1 MNLTQI
7 IEETG
12 KRIRLGKRH
21 AEKLTNAEIKEVLEI
36 ALSVVGQGLQQ
47 DRRIEIQDFGV
58 LEITETE
65 VRTGGRLTPF
75 GKNESIQVS
84 NHRSRWV
91 FRPARR
97 LRQALGPR
105 RELPL

>member
-21 AEKLTNAEIKEVLEI
+21 TEKLTNSEIKEVLEI
-36 ALSVVGQGLQQ
+36 ALNVVEKGFQQ
-47 DRRIEIQDFGV
+47 DKRIEIQDFGV
-58 LEITETE
+58 LEISERE
-65 VRTGGRLTPF
+65 VKVGGRLTPF
-75 GKNESIQVS
+75 GSKEPIQGA
-84 NHRSRWV
+84 NHRRRWV

-97 LRQALGPR
+97 LREALEQTPKN
-105 RELPL
+105 

>member
-36 ALSVVGQGLQQ
+36 ALKVATQGFQQ

-58 LEITETE
+58 LEIIERE
-65 VRTGGRLTPF
+65 VKVGGRLTPF
-75 GKNESIQVS
+75 GSQEPIQGAK
-84 NHRSRWV
+84 RRRRWV

-97 LRQALGPR
+97 LREALEQTP
-105 RELPL
+105 ES